1 MKGSPKGGGGGCVQ
15 IPPPPAPT
23 TAAGQRSASSCSHQ
37 GAAGGRTEIRP
48 PQLGRMG
55 DFRCSRGGFTP
66 LRGARRRICPPSP
79 PPRRGSRDAEQPL
92 AEERGRAQPSPRAAP
107 AVTQFRDSAGPPP
120 TARSREI
127 KAPQPSPAPGPAPPL
142 GPRPGSLTDPG
153 DAAASSLGRWHSTA
167 WKAKGKLRHGSGA
180 TAPRPRVPPAVGT
193 AVGASV
199 RLQRGLGWKEEMGR
213 LRLGP
218 PASHCGD
225 TEPPWGEG
233 VTCGAME
240 CGLQGGDGGGGSP
253 FLPSS
258 FFCLTKGVLRRFV
271 GEERLRSAQP
281 RGN

>member
-1 MKGSPKGGGGGCVQ
+1 MKGSPKGGGGLCPD
-15 IPPPPAPT
+15 PPPP
-23 TAAGQRSASSCSHQ
+23 SSNDCS
-37 GAAGGRTEIRP
+37 RTEIRL
-48 PQLGRMG
+48 QLFSPG
-55 DFRCSRGGFTP
+55 SRGAGQRF
-66 LRGARRRICPPSP
+66 APPSWAGWGISAAPEGDSPPYEGPGGGFAPFHP

-142 GPRPGSLTDPG
+142 GPQPGSLTDPG
-153 DAAASSLGRWHSTA
+153 DAAASSLGHWHSTA
-167 WKAKGKLRHGSGA
+167 CKAKGKLRHGSGA
-180 TAPRPRVPPAVGT
+180 TALHPRVPPAVGT
-193 AVGASV
+193 AVGASL

-240 CGLQGGDGGGGSP
+240 RGLRGGMGGGGSP